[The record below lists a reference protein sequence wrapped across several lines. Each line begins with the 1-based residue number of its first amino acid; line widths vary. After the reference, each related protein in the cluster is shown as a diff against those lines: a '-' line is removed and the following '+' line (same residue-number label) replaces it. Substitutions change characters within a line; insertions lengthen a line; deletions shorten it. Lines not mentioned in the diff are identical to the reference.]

1 MSNINTDIHYLSPNR
16 DCIRENGYLDK
27 SSFYK
32 DNLRAI
38 EKGYLK
44 LASSIKR
51 KIDLI
56 QKIFTDTNNMEKK
69 QKAFF

>member
-44 LASSIKR
+44 LAPSIKS
-51 KIDLI
+51 
-56 QKIFTDTNNMEKK
+56 TNENYSRTINTSPRN
-69 QKAFF
+69 